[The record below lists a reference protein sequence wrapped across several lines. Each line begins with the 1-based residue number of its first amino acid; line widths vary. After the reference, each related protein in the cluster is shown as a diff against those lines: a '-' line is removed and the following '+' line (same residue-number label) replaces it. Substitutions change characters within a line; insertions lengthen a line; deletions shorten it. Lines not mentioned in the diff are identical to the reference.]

1 MLGGHENHLCPE
13 VKAWG
18 SLHGRSTLSPNCSYF
33 YCLFLGK
40 LSQVQEKAA
49 KILGVASSHVL
60 AERELSGS
68 STPGS

>member
-1 MLGGHENHLCPE
+1 MLRGHENHLCPE

-18 SLHGRSTLSPNCSYF
+18 SLHGHSTLSPNCSYF

-40 LSQVQEKAA
+40 LSQAQEKAA
-49 KILGVASSHVL
+49 KILGVASSYVL